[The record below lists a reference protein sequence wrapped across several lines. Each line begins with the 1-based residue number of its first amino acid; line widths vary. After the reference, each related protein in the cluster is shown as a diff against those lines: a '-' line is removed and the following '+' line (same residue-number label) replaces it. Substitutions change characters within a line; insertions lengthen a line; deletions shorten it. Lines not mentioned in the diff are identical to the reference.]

1 MSKNPEAL
9 PEDFKVELLEEEPEE
24 DELESESESESDPDS
39 ELEVS
44 GRGTVA
50 GSFA

>member
-1 MSKNPEAL
+1 MSRNPDVL
-9 PEDFKVELLEEEPEE
+9 PEDFKVELLEEEPED
-24 DELESESESESDPDS
+24 DELESESEPESDPDS
-39 ELEVS
+39 ELDDS